1 MGIATGRPRGR
12 PKGAKNKRT
21 VEREAD
27 MREMAARIGNAVGGA
42 FEATP
47 WHTSHQSIKTR
58 RSPKTCE
65 WMQRRQQFAMS
76 GWPLHLLNRRRRLTS
91 FHWLNA

>member
-42 FEATP
+42 FEGDALAYL
-47 WHTSHQSIKTR
+47 TSIYKD
-58 RSPKTCE
+58 PAKPETCE

>member
-65 WMQRRQQFAMS
+65 WQTPPAARSRVDISIRRK
-76 GWPLHLLNRRRRLTS
+76 LLY
-91 FHWLNA
+91 